1 MYPARDQAVAPS
13 SRDTY
18 GGGGN
23 SKPDR
28 CRAHHRVCFSRAAAR
43 SLSHTESNIPVKMGS
58 ACYRCRSLISIF
70 PSLSLSFSL
79 SLASFPLLLQCHIG
93 HVGGLLRCLLRR
105 ALNCLMPFLVIH
117 FCQPIPSGSVCRLF
131 ILRHWD
137 PVHDRCRTCPIGSD
151 NPEHRYLTLSLTF
164 KDSRTAK
171 FGHKTSAPATQHC
184 P

>member
-1 MYPARDQAVAPS
+1 MIYIRLSRFCTQTTLARWLPFRLRSACVLLPLSFLHCVFAVTFDLARNWMYPARDQAVAPS

-43 SLSHTESNIPVKMGS
+43 SLSQTESNIPVEMGS

-93 HVGGLLRCLLRR
+93 HVGGILRCLLRR

-131 ILRHWD
+131 I
-137 PVHDRCRTCPIGSD
+137 
-151 NPEHRYLTLSLTF
+151 
-164 KDSRTAK
+164 
-171 FGHKTSAPATQHC
+171 
-184 P
+184 